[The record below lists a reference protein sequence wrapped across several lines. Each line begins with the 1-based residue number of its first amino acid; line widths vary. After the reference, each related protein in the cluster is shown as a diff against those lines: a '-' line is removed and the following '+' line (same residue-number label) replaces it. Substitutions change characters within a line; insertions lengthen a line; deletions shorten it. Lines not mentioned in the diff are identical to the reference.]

1 MDDREHSH
9 GPHQEER
16 RLQGPT
22 AIFDNTKKN
31 GKLALSKTYG
41 SKIHLLWESTARGYP
56 MSKNRNKIRHSNL
69 KKQTL
74 EQTQKDNTEE
84 SRTRPPLLHAYKL

>member
-1 MDDREHSH
+1 M
-9 GPHQEER
+9 
-16 RLQGPT
+16 
-22 AIFDNTKKN
+22 
-31 GKLALSKTYG
+31 YG

-74 EQTQKDNTEE
+74 EQTQKYNTEE
-84 SRTRPPLLHAYKL
+84 SRTRPPLFMLINYDQYYDKYDSK